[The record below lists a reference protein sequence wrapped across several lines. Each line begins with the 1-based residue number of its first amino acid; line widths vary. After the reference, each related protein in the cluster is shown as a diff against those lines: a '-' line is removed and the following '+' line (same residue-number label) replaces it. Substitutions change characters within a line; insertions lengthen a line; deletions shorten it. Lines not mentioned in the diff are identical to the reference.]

1 MVWLSYP
8 HAAPLLLRTSREQER
23 CNWDAMHIGVV
34 SRIAQGATS
43 RRDENFSGTSSSD
56 TRARLQFQPR
66 AAINRRMKT
75 LSLLLS
81 LFAATALSLHAQISP
96 IRMTVEQVSKS
107 EVKGKTGAEKT
118 QVRSLNINLVNNS
131 NESFDGLEVKYWF
144 FGRDMKSREVK
155 VINAGER
162 KSSLTPRAKELVESE
177 SVSSSY
183 VEEHYE
189 VAKGKGGK
197 GGKPT
202 KVPASG
208 AKIMGYA
215 VRVMKDGKVLAEY
228 YSEPSYKE
236 RVNAATN

>member
-1 MVWLSYP
+1 
-8 HAAPLLLRTSREQER
+8 
-23 CNWDAMHIGVV
+23 
-34 SRIAQGATS
+34 
-43 RRDENFSGTSSSD
+43 
-56 TRARLQFQPR
+56 
-66 AAINRRMKT
+66 MKS
-75 LSLLLS
+75 LALLLS
-81 LFAATALSLHAQISP
+81 LLAATTFSLSAQVSP

-107 EVKGKTGAEKT
+107 ETKGKTGSEKT
-118 QVRSLNINLVNNS
+118 QVRSLNIRLENNS
-131 NESFDGLEVKYWF
+131 NESFDDMQVKYWF
-144 FGRDMKSREVK
+144 FGRDMKSRDVT
-155 VINAGER
+155 VINTGER
-162 KSSLTPRAKELVESE
+162 KSSLAPRAKEIVESE

-215 VRVMKDGKVLAEY
+215 VRLMKDGKVLSEY

-236 RVNAATN
+236 RVNATAK